1 MNWTA
6 IIYGIIASILALGL
20 MYLDTKLLDNP
31 KTKATYVKGMI
42 MVGLITSLAVYFL
55 EGGGFTGSGNGA
67 SMQYLPGLSEEIITG
82 PPTF

>member
-6 IIYGIIASILALGL
+6 IIYGILASILALGL

-31 KTKATYVKGMI
+31 KTKATYVKGMA
-42 MVGLITSLAVYFL
+42 MVGLITWLVVWFL
-55 EGGGFTGSGNGA
+55 EGGGFGGANGS
-67 SMQYLPGLSEEIITG
+67 SSTQYLPGLSEEIITG